1 MAISNMP
8 QGNNGNFCDWMV
20 KQMRQAGEEL
30 IRRSEQ
36 MNFEGWDLMRSI
48 SISIDIPT
56 YTDLV
61 EAPEIEISFTMLNKV
76 MIDDYIR
83 EIEGERKAGNES

>member
-1 MAISNMP
+1 MAIVNTP
-8 QGNNGNFCDWMV
+8 QRNNDNFSDWMV
-20 KQMRQAGEEL
+20 RQIRQAGEEL

-56 YTDLV
+56 YSDIV

-76 MIDDYIR
+76 MLDSYIQ
-83 EIEGERKAGNES
+83 EIEGGKEIASES